1 MKVNLTNISLTKE
14 LVIYARLMKL
24 DTFKSIT
31 QFLTN
36 VYALDDKSANFM
48 TAVMNTLNQRNFS
61 VHNVTG
67 LGSDGATVMLST
79 IVEYQENLYD
89 WTQSLSAST
98 ALQTG
103 YSYVSPRQLMTLD
116 IWKSSA
122 RCSPTYFNISISIQG
137 EMKSGRPMKK
147 YLVSHNLTKT
157 SLRSSG

>member
-1 MKVNLTNISLTKE
+1 MKVNLTDISLTKE

-89 WTQSLSAST
+89 
-98 ALQTG
+98 
-103 YSYVSPRQLMTLD
+103 
-116 IWKSSA
+116 
-122 RCSPTYFNISISIQG
+122 
-137 EMKSGRPMKK
+137 
-147 YLVSHNLTKT
+147 
-157 SLRSSG
+157 